1 MTADRIAYCA
11 PGTKLAA
18 SLALLL
24 QGEQVAELTEHPWLE
39 GSTDVLVVSPP
50 DFSDIGPMPVLAER
64 EPFCRLCHGITR
76 HTLVCP
82 LNMPLI
88 TRPGPVITLANLG

>member
-39 GSTDVLVVSPP
+39 GSTDVLVISPP
-50 DFSDIGPMPVLAER
+50 DFYSAGSPAVLCRPSPAGPSSS
-64 EPFCRLCHGITR
+64 
-76 HTLVCP
+76 
-82 LNMPLI
+82 
-88 TRPGPVITLANLG
+88 